1 MRPTQSSTE
10 APGKPS
16 TPNPADTPGGPAETL
31 PTLGAREAAGV
42 VGDVLLPVLAGGVIV
57 RRPRA
62 MSLVE
67 RTGWDRRGV
76 ERVRA
81 LRERHGPGPL
91 PLTVRGRSYAMVLDP
106 QDARRVLLETPEP
119 FSPATPEK
127 RSSLAQFQP
136 HGVLI
141 SGGAERTRRREF
153 VEQVL
158 ETPRPLHDTA
168 GRLTGVVRE
177 EAALLLEGAERS
189 GQLLWEEFDAA
200 WWRTVRRIV
209 LGDAARDDATL
220 TAQLGALRSAANWS
234 LAGPRRRRLRSA
246 FLSRVRSYV
255 AHPEP
260 GSLAEHVARTPAPT
274 GTDRAGQIPHWL
286 FAYDAAGMATV
297 RALALLATHPQP
309 AARAYEEATT
319 GDPDTPRELPF
330 LRGCAL
336 ESVRLWPTTPLILRE
351 STAETGWK
359 GGTLPAGT
367 VFALYTPYLH
377 RAEPAA
383 PYGDAFAPQQWT
395 EETGRKARANPALMP
410 FSSGPA
416 GCPGENLVLFTV
428 STLLA
433 ALLERH
439 AYSLAS
445 HPQLRA
451 SVPVPATL
459 DHFSLRLRLDPA

>member
-1 MRPTQSSTE
+1 MRLTE
-10 APGKPS
+10 AATT
-16 TPNPADTPGGPAETL
+16 TPETL
-31 PTLGAREAAGV
+31 PEPADRALPSLGARETAGV

-57 RRPRA
+57 RRPSA
-62 MSLVE
+62 MSLLE

-76 ERVRA
+76 RRMRA
-81 LRERHGPGPL
+81 LRDRHGTGPL
-91 PLTVRGRSYAMVLDP
+91 PLTVRGRAYAMVLDP
-106 QDARRVLLETPEP
+106 GDAERILAQTPEP
-119 FSPATPEK
+119 FSPATLEK

-141 SGGAERTRRREF
+141 SGGRERAARREF

-158 ETPRPLHDTA
+158 QTPEPLHELA
-168 GRLTGVVRE
+168 GPLAGVVRE
-177 EAALLLEGAERS
+177 EAAALLAEADRS
-189 GQLLWEEFDAA
+189 GELRWEDFDAA
-200 WWRTVRRIV
+200 WWRAVRRIV
-209 LGDAARDDATL
+209 LGDAARDDTTL

-246 FLSRVRSYV
+246 FLARVRWYT
-255 AHPEP
+255 ARAQP
-260 GSLAEHVARTPAPT
+260 GSLAERVAATRAPA

-286 FAYDAAGMATV
+286 FAYDAAGMAAART
-297 RALALLATHPQP
+297 LALLATHPEA
-309 AARAYEEATT
+309 AARARAEARDGQVTA
-319 GDPDTPRELPF
+319 PRRLPY

-351 STAETGWK
+351 STAETSWA

-377 RAEPAA
+377 RAEPAGA
-383 PYGDAFAPQQWT
+383 AGDSFAPQQWT
-395 EETGRKARANPALMP
+395 QETGHRARSNPALVP

-433 ALLERH
+433 ALLEEH
-439 AYSLAS
+439 QFGLAS
-445 HPQLRA
+445 HAQLRSA
-451 SVPVPATL
+451 APVPATL
-459 DHFSLRLRLDPA
+459 DHFTLRFRVDPLHAG

>member
-1 MRPTQSSTE
+1 MRLTESSTE
-10 APGKPS
+10 APGKPDA
-16 TPNPADTPGGPAETL
+16 PDPAGTL
-31 PTLGAREAAGV
+31 PALGAREAAGV
-42 VGDVLLPVLAGGVIV
+42 VADVLLPVLAGGVIV

-76 ERVRA
+76 ERMRT
-81 LRERHGPGPL
+81 LRERYGPGPL

-106 QDARRVLLETPEP
+106 GDARRVLLETPEP
-119 FSPATPEK
+119 FSPATLEK
-127 RSSLAQFQP
+127 RASLAQFQP
-136 HGVLI
+136 HGVVI
-141 SGGAERTRRREF
+141 SGGPERTRRREF
-153 VEQVL
+153 AEQVL
-158 ETPRPLHDTA
+158 ETHEPLHDLA
-168 GRLTGVVRE
+168 GRLTDVVRE
-177 EAALLLEGAERS
+177 EAAVLLEGAERS

-234 LAGPRRRRLRSA
+234 LAGPRRRQLRST
-246 FLSRVRSYV
+246 FLARVRSYV
-255 AHPEP
+255 AQPEP
-260 GSLAEHVARTPAPT
+260 GSLAERVAETPAPT

-286 FAYDAAGMATV
+286 FAYDAAGMATM
-297 RALALLATHPQP
+297 RALALLATHPQS
-309 AARAYEEATT
+309 AVRAHEEATA
-319 GDPDTPRELPF
+319 GNPDSPRELPF

-351 STAETGWK
+351 STAQTGWA

-383 PYGDAFAPQQWT
+383 PYADSFAPEQWT
-395 EETGRKARANPALMP
+395 AETGQEARANPALVP

-451 SVPVPATL
+451 SAPVPATL
-459 DHFSLRLRLDPA
+459 DHFTLCFRVQPRTL

>member
-1 MRPTQSSTE
+1 MRLTESSSD
-10 APGKPS
+10 APGKPG
-16 TPNPADTPGGPAETL
+16 TPGGPDPRGTL
-31 PTLGAREAAGV
+31 PPPGARDAAGV
-42 VGDVLLPVLAGGVIV
+42 VADVLLPVLAGGVIV

-62 MSLVE
+62 MALVE

-76 ERVRA
+76 DRMRA
-81 LRERHGPGPL
+81 LRERYGPGPL

-106 QDARRVLLETPEP
+106 QDARRVLRETPEP
-119 FSPATPEK
+119 FSPATWEK

-141 SGGAERTRRREF
+141 SGGQERARRREF
-153 VEQVL
+153 VEEVL
-158 ETPRPLHDTA
+158 ETPKPLHDLA

-177 EAALLLEGAERS
+177 EAALLLQGAESS
-189 GQLLWEEFDAA
+189 GQLRWEEFDAA
-200 WWRTVRRIV
+200 WWRIVRRVV
-209 LGDAARDDATL
+209 LGDAARDDTTL

-234 LAGPRRRRLRSA
+234 LASPRRRRLRSA
-246 FLSRVRSYV
+246 FLARVRSY
-255 AHPEP
+255 AARPEP
-260 GSLAEHVARTPAPT
+260 GSLAERVSRTPAPA

-286 FAYDAAGMATV
+286 FAYDAAGMATL
-297 RALALLATHPQP
+297 RALAVLATHPEP
-309 AARAYEEATT
+309 AGQAHREATA
-319 GDPDTPRELPF
+319 GQPDTPRELPF

-351 STAETGWK
+351 STAQTSWE

-383 PYGDAFAPQQWT
+383 PYGDSFAPRQWT
-395 EETGRKARANPALMP
+395 EETGREARANPALVP

-433 ALLERH
+433 ALVERH
-439 AYSLAS
+439 QYTLAS
-445 HPQLRA
+445 HPQLRPSA
-451 SVPVPATL
+451 PIPATL
-459 DHFSLRLRLDPA
+459 DHFALAFRVNPL